1 LTPIVVDASA
11 LVEYLLR
18 TSRATFVEDA
28 VRGEDVDL
36 HVPALCDV
44 EVAAALRRALL
55 NERLSLMRVADAL
68 TDLVDLPLTRHG
80 HQRLL
85 GRMLQL
91 RENFSACDAT
101 YVALAEQLKGE
112 LLTADAA
119 LARAVRTHLDL
130 PVLDAS

>member
-1 LTPIVVDASA
+1 MDASA

-18 TSRATFVEDA
+18 TSRAAFVEDA
-28 VRGEDVDL
+28 VRREDVDL

-55 NERLSLMRVADAL
+55 NERLSLLRVADAL

-80 HQRLL
+80 HQKLL

-91 RENFSACDAT
+91 RQNFSASDAT
-101 YVALAEQLKGE
+101 YVSLAEQLKGE
-112 LLTADAA
+112 LFTADAA

-130 PVLDAS
+130 PVHDAS